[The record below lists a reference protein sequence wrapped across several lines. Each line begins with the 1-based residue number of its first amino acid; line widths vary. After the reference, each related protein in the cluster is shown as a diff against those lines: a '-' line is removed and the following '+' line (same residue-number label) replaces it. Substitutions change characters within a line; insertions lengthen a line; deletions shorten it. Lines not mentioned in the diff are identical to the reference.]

1 MGRFET
7 LSDRMSDTMND
18 AIEFLAILNRLPD
31 DRLPLVKQI
40 LRRLATLQR
49 GRSRYL
55 AMKGGRK

>member
-1 MGRFET
+1 MGKVEKVPYRVSEGMENAF
-7 LSDRMSDTMND
+7 
-18 AIEFLAILNRLPD
+18 EFLAILKRLPD

>member
-1 MGRFET
+1 MGKVEKVT
-7 LSDRMSDTMND
+7 DCDREGWDN

-49 GRSRYL
+49 GRARYL
-55 AMKGGRK
+55 AMKGGRQ

>member
-1 MGRFET
+1 MGKVAKV
-7 LSDRMSDTMND
+7 SDPVSEGMQN

>member
-1 MGRFET
+1 MGKVEKV
-7 LSDRMSDTMND
+7 SDPVSEGMQN

-49 GRSRYL
+49 GRARYL
-55 AMKGGRK
+55 AMKGGRQ